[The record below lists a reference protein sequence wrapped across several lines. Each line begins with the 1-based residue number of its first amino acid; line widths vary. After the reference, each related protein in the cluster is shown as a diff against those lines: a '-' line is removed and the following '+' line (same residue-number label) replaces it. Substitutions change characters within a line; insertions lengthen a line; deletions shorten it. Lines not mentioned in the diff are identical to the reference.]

1 MKEQRVVIG
10 PEGPVAGIIQFV
22 LITIAG
28 ILAFVYFIP
37 LNFIVLKLIP
47 GSLIYLVVLGH
58 LALLGD
64 NFPFAPPGGNWTPE
78 KSRFTAGLGMV
89 AIWAIL
95 SAAITLIMLYA
106 FPKWPMSPLY
116 LWFGV
121 IAFTLTLLYGINW
134 NGWPF
139 KGHVHPWVMMTISAA
154 IVLTLSSIVWIYL
167 TNLDGTPFADTPMN
181 HHGPLN
187 VQWLTGYLVWA
198 IAWFFIFSPVFTTQ
212 GWPFARLGHPGAALA
227 QTIVA
232 FGLAYVCWMGTLA
245 WGWSPSFSFGTV
257 ASSIITWAVLYSWHL
272 GFLGI
277 TKFTHASRAA
287 LAFILVVV
295 IAVAWLGIMNVVLGP
310 AAAAVASAKLP
321 ADINILT
328 VYFNLCILAPIM
340 IAHNAFGLRW
350 PLSIPA
356 PPGTPPPDQAV

>member
-1 MKEQRVVIG
+1 MKEQRLVIG
-10 PEGPVAGIIQFV
+10 PQGSLAGIIQF
-22 LITIAG
+22 IATAIIG
-28 ILAFVYFIP
+28 LVVFVYFIP
-37 LNFIVLKLIP
+37 LDFIVLKLIP

-58 LALLGD
+58 LSLLGD
-64 NFPFAPPGGNWTPE
+64 NFPFAPPGGSWTPE
-78 KSRFTAGLGMV
+78 KSRFTTGLGMA
-89 AIWAIL
+89 AIWIVL
-95 SAAITLIMLYA
+95 SAIITLIMLFV

-121 IAFTLTLLYGINW
+121 IAFALTLLYGINW

-139 KGHVHPWVMMTISAA
+139 KGRIHPWAMMTTSAA
-154 IVLTLSSIVWIYL
+154 IVLTLASVVWVL
-167 TNLDGTPFADTPMN
+167 FTNLDGTPFADTPMN

-212 GWPFARLGHPGAALA
+212 GWPFTGLGHPGAALA

-232 FGLAYVCWMGTLA
+232 FLLAYVCWTGSLA
-245 WGWSPSFSFGTV
+245 WGLSPSFSFGAV
-257 ASSIITWAVLYSWHL
+257 ASSIITWALLYSWHL

-277 TKFTHASRAA
+277 TKYTHATRAV
-287 LAFILVVV
+287 LAFVLIGVM
-295 IAVAWLGIMNVVLGP
+295 ATAWIGIMNVALEP
-310 AAAAVASAKLP
+310 AAARVASAKLP

-328 VYFNLCILAPIM
+328 VYFNLCILAPVM

-350 PLSIPA
+350 PLSLPA
-356 PPGTPPPDQAV
+356 PPGTPPPDQSV